1 VHRLLAFVPTLAI
14 AFTLFASLVS
24 ALRVFTFAVFVFL
37 VSTVLLPEFAR
48 DVQEMLGLFLVPDL
62 AQRVDARFE
71 AIHDLRM
78 VMIAPV
84 VTVLVVAAVLL
95 VATVLLVCALCLVL
109 VPFVLG
115 VLELVR
121 ERVCLLAELV
131 GPVVLTA
138 GMESLGVGMQLV
150 DSGARHVHFILMTVN
165 AGR

>member
-1 VHRLLAFVPTLAI
+1 
-14 AFTLFASLVS
+14 
-24 ALRVFTFAVFVFL
+24 
-37 VSTVLLPEFAR
+37 
-48 DVQEMLGLFLVPDL
+48 
-62 AQRVDARFE
+62 
-71 AIHDLRM
+71 M

-95 VATVLLVCALCLVL
+95 VENVLLVCALCLVL
-109 VPFVLG
+109 VPFVPFVLG

>member
-1 VHRLLAFVPTLAI
+1 
-14 AFTLFASLVS
+14 
-24 ALRVFTFAVFVFL
+24 
-37 VSTVLLPEFAR
+37 
-48 DVQEMLGLFLVPDL
+48 
-62 AQRVDARFE
+62 
-71 AIHDLRM
+71 M

-84 VTVLVVAAVLL
+84 VTVLLVAA
-95 VATVLLVCALCLVL
+95 VLLVCALCFVL

-115 VLELVR
+115 VLDLVR

-138 GMESLGVGMQLV
+138 GMESLGVGVQLV